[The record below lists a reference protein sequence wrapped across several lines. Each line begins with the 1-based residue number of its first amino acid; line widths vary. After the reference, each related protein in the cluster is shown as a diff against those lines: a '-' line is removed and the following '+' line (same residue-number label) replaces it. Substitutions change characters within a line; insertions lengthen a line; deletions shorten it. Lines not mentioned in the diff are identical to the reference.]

1 MRVTRIL
8 MMVGVALVVAVGMT
22 VALSAQAKTDED
34 YDKLMKGVGAANG
47 AMRKATEPDAIAAEA
62 KKLEALFKDANQF
75 WTGRSNKE
83 AADWAMA
90 AMNHAAAIEKAAM
103 AKNTEGIAA
112 SQKELGGMCQ
122 TCHTKYRE
130 KTETGFAI
138 KKS

>member
-1 MRVTRIL
+1 MENWESEFLQMFLFI
-8 MMVGVALVVAVGMT
+8 ALTAFLYQRG
-22 VALSAQAKTDED
+22 SAES
-34 YDKLMKGVGAANG
+34 
-47 AMRKATEPDAIAAEA
+47 
-62 KKLEALFKDANQF
+62 KKLETLFKDANQF
-75 WTGRSNKE
+75 WTGRNNKE

-90 AMNHAAAIEKAAM
+90 AMNHAAAITKAAA

-122 TCHTKYRE
+122 SCHAKYRE